1 MFDCYNENTHNCDG
15 RCQGASDCPLAHDI
29 NVSKEDM
36 KLYIENA
43 VNQKEE
49 LDKVIE
55 EMHKDEEFLK
65 YVEKLKLKFNEL
77 SKGE

>member
-1 MFDCYNENTHNCDG
+1 MFECYNENTHNCDS
-15 RCQGASDCPLAHDI
+15 RCQGATNCPLAHDI

-49 LDKVIE
+49 LDKIINE
-55 EMHKDEEFLK
+55 LHKDEEFIK
-65 YVEKLKLKFNEL
+65 SIEEIRKKLKF
-77 SKGE
+77 

>member
-43 VNQKEE
+43 VNQKRR
-49 LDKVIE
+49 IR
-55 EMHKDEEFLK
+55 
-65 YVEKLKLKFNEL
+65 
-77 SKGE
+77 